1 MMSSPLI
8 QTQNLTVFYG
18 QQRGILDLNMSVKRG
33 EVFGFLGP
41 NGAGKTTTLRVLLDI
56 IHPTSGWASIFGL
69 DSQKDGH
76 RIRARVGYLPGE
88 FNPHPNMKGQ
98 DFLNLL
104 ASLQSNRVDPIY
116 RRMLYERLDLD
127 PSRKVKHYSHGNK
140 QKLGIAAAFMGK
152 PDLLIMDEPTI
163 GLDPLAQKIV
173 LDLVREARDEG
184 RTVIFSSHILPEVE
198 AVCDRVGIVRQ
209 GRLIKTESIE
219 SLTQQQ
225 FKRIHLTLQ
234 RLPPPGIFD
243 LEGVIETGR
252 EGKLV
257 RLEIQRGLDRVME
270 KAVPYGI
277 ENIET
282 PPVTLEEIFLAFYD
296 RQNQGGDHA

>member
-1 MMSSPLI
+1 MISNPLI

-56 IHPTSGWASIFGL
+56 IHPTSGCASIFGL

-104 ASLQSNRVDPIY
+104 ASLQSNKVEPTY
-116 RRMLYERLDLD
+116 RRVLYERLDLD
-127 PSRKVKHYSHGNK
+127 PTRKVKQYSHGNK

-173 LDLVREARDEG
+173 LDLVREAREEG

-209 GRLIKTESIE
+209 GRLIKTETIE

-252 EGKLV
+252 EGNLV

>member
-1 MMSSPLI
+1 MMSNPLI

-127 PSRKVKHYSHGNK
+127 PTRKVKHYSHGNK

-152 PDLLIMDEPTI
+152 PDLLIMDEPTT

-173 LDLVREARDEG
+173 LDLVREAREEG
-184 RTVIFSSHILPEVE
+184 RTVIFSSHILPEVQ

-209 GRLIKTESIE
+209 GRLIKTESVE

-234 RLPPPGIFD
+234 RLPPPGIFE
-243 LEGVIETGR
+243 LEGVTETGR

-296 RQNQGGDHA
+296 RQDQAGDHA

>member
-1 MMSSPLI
+1 MSDPLI
-8 QTQNLTVFYG
+8 QTQDLTVFYG
-18 QQRGILDLNMSVKRG
+18 RQRGILKVNMSVKRG

-56 IHPTSGWASIFGL
+56 IHPTSGRASIFGL
-69 DSQKDGH
+69 DTQKDGH

-88 FNPHPNMKGQ
+88 FKPHSNMKGL

-104 ASLQSNRVDPIY
+104 ASLQNNMVEPTY
-116 RRMLYERLDLD
+116 RQMLYERLDLD
-127 PSRKVKHYSHGNK
+127 PTRKVKHYSHGNK

-152 PDLLIMDEPTI
+152 PDLLIMDEPTT

-184 RTVIFSSHILPEVE
+184 RTVIFSSHILPEVQ

-209 GRLIKTESIE
+209 GRLIKTERVE
-219 SLTQQQ
+219 SLTRQQ

-234 RLPPPGIFD
+234 RLPPPSIFEM
-243 LEGVIETGR
+243 EGVTEAGR

-257 RLEIQRGLDRVME
+257 KLEIQQGLDRVME

-282 PPVTLEEIFLAFYD
+282 LPVTLEEIFLAFYD
-296 RQNQGGDHA
+296 RPNQGDDHA